1 MCLALNKIIHQNY
14 KSKFYLL
21 MRQGRIKKSSCHC
34 CHLQCNVTKSSAT
47 FHRHSSPLKYQ
58 PWSFSHMLPPPP
70 PISLFLLAGVTNLYS
85 LFYIVSLRYLYLHL
99 TNLTERNIIQK
110 NKNNLKS
117 NRKQIIAE
125 FYNHTV
131 VTRCKNSIS
140 LYISFSVQDF
150 TISIS
155 RDGNFQIPKCN
166 LCSFDS
172 LWHYKNL
179 TSICD
184 VSSIYYFQIIYT
196 SLQPTSKNSLTQ
208 LSAEYGFYCINLVRL
223 LPFAQNMMRWLLRIG
238 MSWND

>member
-1 MCLALNKIIHQNY
+1 MSLLPFTVQRHQKFCHIPQTLKSTKVPTLIIFTY
-14 KSKFYLL
+14 ASP
-21 MRQGRIKKSSCHC
+21 
-34 CHLQCNVTKSSAT
+34 
-47 FHRHSSPLKYQ
+47 SSPH
-58 PWSFSHMLPPPP
+58 FIIF
-70 PISLFLLAGVTNLYS
+70 ISRCYKP

-172 LWHYKNL
+172 L
-179 TSICD
+179 
-184 VSSIYYFQIIYT
+184 
-196 SLQPTSKNSLTQ
+196 
-208 LSAEYGFYCINLVRL
+208 
-223 LPFAQNMMRWLLRIG
+223 
-238 MSWND
+238 